1 MKKTTTVIFSR
12 NRSLQLDLLL
22 RTLFFCCEDI
32 LKLSDINVLYTAS
45 ENHKESYEILKKEY
59 PQVNFVEEAKFKD
72 DFLRLLDNKTNI
84 LFLCDDSVFTEKFSL
99 EAVLKALES
108 DDSYVGFSLRLG
120 RNTKKC
126 YPYNDAPQEVPD
138 MESVEGFTGMNT
150 YQWKLGQLDYS
161 YPLEVSSS
169 LYKIDTI
176 KEFLVD
182 CDYQNPNLLEARLV
196 ENLDNLAVD
205 KPLLLCYDKSVCF
218 SVPLNRVQAY
228 NQNRCGDG
236 NVDELLEYFMGG
248 KRIDSSTFH
257 GFVNS
262 GAHEIVD
269 IRLVDKYDGTS

>member
-1 MKKTTTVIFSR
+1 MKKTTTVIFSK

-22 RTLFFCCEDI
+22 RTLLFCCEDI

-45 ENHKESYEILKKEY
+45 DNHKESYEILKKEY
-59 PQVNFVEEAKFKD
+59 PQVNFVEEIKFKD
-72 DFLRLLDNKTNI
+72 DFLKLLDNKTNI

-138 MESVEGFTGMNT
+138 MEKVDGFDKIEV
-150 YQWKLGQLDYS
+150 YQWKLGQLDFG

-169 LYKIDTI
+169 IYKIDTI

-182 CDYQNPNLLEARLV
+182 CDYHNPNEMEARLV
-196 ENLDNLAVD
+196 ENVDNLAID
-205 KPLLLCYDKSVCF
+205 KPLILCFDKSACF
-218 SVPLNRVQAY
+218 SSPVNRVQTY
-228 NQNRCGDG
+228 NSNRCGD
-236 NVDELLEYFMGG
+236 VDSEQLLEYFMDGT
-248 KRIDSSTFH
+248 RIDCSKFH
-257 GFVNS
+257 GFVNG
-262 GAHEIVD
+262 GAHEVVD
-269 IRLVDKYDGTS
+269 FVMVDKYEQK

>member
-1 MKKTTTVIFSR
+1 M
-12 NRSLQLDLLL
+12 
-22 RTLFFCCEDI
+22 FFCCEDI
-32 LKLSDINVLYTAS
+32 LKLSDINILYTAS
-45 ENHKESYEILKKEY
+45 DNHKESYEILKKEY
-59 PQVNFVEEAKFKD
+59 SQVNFVEETSFKD
-72 DFLRLLDNKTNI
+72 DFLKLLDNKTNI

-99 EAVLKALES
+99 GTVLKALDS
-108 DDSYVGFSLRLG
+108 DSSYIGFSLRLG
-120 RNTKKC
+120 KNCKVC
-126 YPYNDAPQEVPD
+126 YPYGSVPQEVPV
-138 MESVEGFTGMNT
+138 MESVDGFEGINT

-169 LYKIDTI
+169 IYKIDTI

-205 KPLLLCYDKSVCF
+205 KPLLLCFDKSSCF
-218 SVPLNRVQAY
+218 SVPLNRVQSY

-236 NVDELLEYFMGG
+236 DIDELLEYFMSG
-248 KRIDSSTFH
+248 KRIDCSTFH

-269 IRLVDKYDGTS
+269 FVMVDKYDGIS